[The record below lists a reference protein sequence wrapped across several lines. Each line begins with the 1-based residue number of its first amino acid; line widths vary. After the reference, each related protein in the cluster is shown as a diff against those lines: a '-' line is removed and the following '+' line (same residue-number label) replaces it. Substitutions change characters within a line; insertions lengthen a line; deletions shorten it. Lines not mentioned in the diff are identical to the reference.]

1 MKLIECFKIEIL
13 YIDVDYVKFHL
24 MILSRQLLSYIAL
37 ICKQND
43 NKKKFNILNFF
54 FFSYS
59 CILLLLSLVRIDT
72 GENKTTS
79 HKISFSFI
87 FLSLT
92 FTHSSFRLRI

>member
-43 NKKKFNILNFF
+43 NKKNSISLIFSPFVYIFF
-54 FFSYS
+54 
-59 CILLLLSLVRIDT
+59 IHGKIDT
-72 GENKTTS
+72 GK
-79 HKISFSFI
+79 
-87 FLSLT
+87 
-92 FTHSSFRLRI
+92 

>member
-43 NKKKFNILNFF
+43 NKKKFNILNFLSPSLYIYLF
-54 FFSYS
+54 
-59 CILLLLSLVRIDT
+59 LSLVRST
-72 GENKTTS
+72 LWK
-79 HKISFSFI
+79 
-87 FLSLT
+87 
-92 FTHSSFRLRI
+92 